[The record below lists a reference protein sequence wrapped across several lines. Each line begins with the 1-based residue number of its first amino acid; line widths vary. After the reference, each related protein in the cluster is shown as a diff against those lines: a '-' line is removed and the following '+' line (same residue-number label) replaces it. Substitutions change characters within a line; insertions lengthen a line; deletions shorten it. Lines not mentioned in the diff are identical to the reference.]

1 MTKED
6 YEARA
11 TIYIDAVRT
20 RDRMA
25 IVAARRRGAKPM
37 PTTEFDMLTREP
49 CKSVMGRSV
58 LTQLPYFDIV
68 NHTLLDMMHINQ
80 GLMSRH
86 LVAMLKDRLDAWKG
100 IQPALKLPAAV
111 EGPIIFVPK
120 PPDLEKG
127 RRYSIGQKAAHARSK
142 TRYQTYI
149 KGVSAAGESVRART
163 QLSTAHRE
171 RGVLH
176 AAYLRYHLAP
186 RDLDALDLAYQT
198 IEAPLNIAPASKRPF
213 ALTGSMTAHHWVNF
227 VKVFGKYLFQRAFTP
242 LVPRLP
248 APPVVVLPN
257 VPLVGTSKLLNLLR
271 TCLSSNATT
280 EMKAKATRQAKDLAF
295 TFDEYFPV
303 IEKSMIMHALI
314 FHIPDTI
321 CVWGPV
327 RNWWCFPF
335 ERYER

>member
-1 MTKED
+1 
-6 YEARA
+6 
-11 TIYIDAVRT
+11 
-20 RDRMA
+20 
-25 IVAARRRGAKPM
+25 
-37 PTTEFDMLTREP
+37 
-49 CKSVMGRSV
+49 
-58 LTQLPYFDIV
+58 
-68 NHTLLDMMHINQ
+68 MMHINQ

-86 LVAMLKDRLDAWKG
+86 IFGMLKTRLRPWSGPPPILAARIDIMPGLRIVPVAKPLKPSYRASPSVKHDYNRRLGLYQGYVKRLKQAADA
-100 IQPALKLPAAV
+100 AA
-111 EGPIIFVPK
+111 
-120 PPDLEKG
+120 D
-127 RRYSIGQKAAHARSK
+127 
-142 TRYQTYI
+142 
-149 KGVSAAGESVRART
+149 RARIA
-163 QLSTAHRE
+163 QSHPEL
-171 RGVLH
+171 RGLH
-176 AAYLRYHLAP
+176 LAYQRYHLTTHQ
-186 RDLDALDLAYQT
+186 LDALDLAYQT
-198 IEAPLNIAPASKRPF
+198 IEVPLNIAPASKRPF
-213 ALTGSMTAHHWVNF
+213 ALTGLMTAHHWVNF

-242 LVPRLP
+242 LVPRLL